1 MARDYPKNQKQSDN
15 IFNRDT
21 NPQTRMTGRCTKSP
35 PWTVALLPVS
45 LSATY
50 LGAALRE
57 IGMCGG
63 EPAGTVRTSP
73 RLVLSRDPEVKQIKC
88 QRKHCMK

>member
-21 NPQTRMTGRCTKSP
+21 NPQTRMTGRCTKCP

-63 EPAGTVRTSP
+63 EPAGTVRTSRP
-73 RLVLSRDPEVKQIKC
+73 GWSYHAIQRLNKSNVRENTA
-88 QRKHCMK
+88 